1 MATRL
6 RAAELE
12 VLFTANT
19 DDVPRAE
26 KVIKTAKDKVEKNPI
41 TQKVDAD
48 TKGAVDR
55 MKDVENAQKR
65 IVTAKTITTV
75 DANISR
81 AEKNFMRLYERVDY
95 LRSVQ
100 PELDVDADITR
111 AVKQMERAQKQL
123 DGLRGARAVMEVDA
137 DTTPLEQATDGVG
150 EAAGDKVGSGV
161 EKSLVAALTAIPI
174 AGGVLLGAKAIG
186 EALIGGIQA
195 GMQIEVRQDRLQA
208 LAGLS
213 EADARRFGLVAGEA
227 YANNFGESVE
237 SNMNTARLGL
247 QFGILDPTTTTRDAK
262 RIVQGLAGIS
272 DVLEEDVK
280 PTATAVATLLRT
292 GLVQTAD
299 QAYDLLATG
308 AREGLNRNED
318 LLDTLTEYPVVLRK
332 LGLSGADSLGLI
344 NQGLKAGAR
353 NTDVLADALKEFQ
366 IRATDGSKSSTTGF
380 ERLGLDATDMTSRIA
395 RGGADARAG
404 LDEVLRKLREME
416 DPVQR
421 NAAAVEL
428 FGTKAEDLGD
438 ALFSLD
444 LSTAAE
450 QLGQVN
456 GAAQRMFDTL
466 NDNDASKM
474 EQAKRNVEVAIEGI
488 QGALATGF
496 AEPLGQAAE
505 WVSQNRGPVLQFFR
519 DMALGAIDFA
529 QTASDTTAQFVSG
542 PLAAMVDGIA
552 TVINVFNGPFEGRP
566 QELDDLANKM
576 RDLEGQTAATGAIFD
591 DARNRIND
599 YLEPAIKLGYVADAA
614 NRTAAAVGELGSE
627 HGTLDQQMR
636 ATVDALNEEL
646 TAAAQAG
653 EAQTDLRNR
662 YNDTTQALVDQLVQ
676 MGYTEQDA
684 RNLIETYGA
693 VPGMVDTIFNVQ
705 ASAAIEATRSFV
717 EALNNIPGQRDV
729 VINQVFR
736 ETGAP
741 RGQVGAAYN
750 AAGAILQ
757 PMALGGLTPMRPL
770 AQMVPPSTYRV
781 VGDRHDVSE
790 LYAPLD
796 GSPRSWALLMEGL
809 RRMPGTMPMAD
820 GGIVA
825 TSGAPGTASVIV
837 GDIDARV
844 SMAPG
849 EAELRELIIR
859 VIQEFNRTRY
869 ARGGA

>member
-137 DTTPLEQATDGVG
+137 DTSPLEEATDGVG

-174 AGGVLLGAKAIG
+174 AGGIILGAKAIG

-208 LAGLS
+208 LAGLG

-247 QFGILDPTTTTRDAK
+247 QFGIIDPTTTTRDAK

-380 ERLGLDATDMTSRIA
+380 ERLGLDATEMTSRIA

-496 AEPLGQAAE
+496 AQPLTEAAE

-529 QTASDTTAQFVSG
+529 ETATNGIATFVSG
-542 PLAAMVDGIA
+542 PLAEMVDGIA
-552 TVINVFNGPFEGRP
+552 GVIDFFNGAEGRP
-566 QELDDLANKM
+566 AELDNLANKM
-576 RDLEGQTAATGAIFD
+576 RDLEGFAAANADSFGQ
-591 DARNRIND
+591 ARDKINE

-705 ASAAIEATRSFV
+705 ASAAIEATRAFV

-729 VINQVFR
+729 VINQVVR

-796 GSPRSWALLMEGL
+796 GSPRSWALLMEGF
-809 RRMPGTMPMAD
+809 RRMPGVAPMAD
-820 GGIVA
+820 GGVTDSPAGVA
-825 TSGAPGTASVIV
+825 PINLGP
-837 GDIDARV
+837 IDARTTL
-844 SMAPG
+844 SPA

-859 VIQEFNRTRY
+859 VIKEYNRDRF
-869 ARGGA
+869 ARGGS

>member
-41 TQKVDAD
+41 TQRVDAD

-55 MKDVENAQKR
+55 MKDVEDAQKR

-137 DTTPLEQATDGVG
+137 DTTPLEQATDGIG
-150 EAAGDKVGSGV
+150 AAAGDKVGSGV
-161 EKSLVAALTAIPI
+161 EKSLVAALTAIPL
-174 AGGVLLGAKAIG
+174 AGGVVLGAKAVG

-213 EADARRFGLVAGEA
+213 ESDARRFGLVAGEA

-247 QFGILDPTTTTRDAK
+247 QFGLLDPTTTTRDAK
-262 RIVQGLAGIS
+262 RVVQGLAGIS

-292 GLVQTAD
+292 GLVQSAD

-366 IRATDGSKSSTTGF
+366 IRATDGSDSSRSGF
-380 ERLGLDATDMTSRIA
+380 ERLGLDATDMTARIA

-428 FGTKAEDLGD
+428 FGSKAEDLGD

-466 NDNDASKM
+466 ADNDASKM
-474 EQAKRNVEVAIEGI
+474 EQAKRNVEVAVEGI

-496 AEPLGQAAE
+496 AQPLTEAAE

-529 QTASDTTAQFVSG
+529 ETATNSIAGFVSG
-542 PLAAMVDGIA
+542 PLAEMVDGIA
-552 TVINVFNGPFEGRP
+552 GVIDFFNGAEGRP
-566 QELDDLANKM
+566 AELDDLASKM
-576 RDLEGQTAATGAIFD
+576 RDLEGFAAANAESFGQ
-591 DARNRIND
+591 ARDKINE

-614 NRTAAAVGELGSE
+614 NRTAAAVGDLGSE

-636 ATVDALNEEL
+636 ATVDALTEEI

-705 ASAAIEATRSFV
+705 AAAAIEATRAFV

-729 VINQVFR
+729 VINQVVR

-770 AQMVPPSTYRV
+770 AQIVPPSTYRV

-796 GSPRSWALLMEGL
+796 GSPRSWALLMEGF
-809 RRMPGTMPMAD
+809 RRMPGVAPMAD
-820 GGIVA
+820 GGVTGTPAGVA
-825 TSGAPGTASVIV
+825 PINV
-837 GDIDARV
+837 GPIDARTTL
-844 SMAPG
+844 SPA
-849 EAELRELIIR
+849 EAELRDLIIR
-859 VIQEFNRTRY
+859 VIQDYNRNRF